1 MELRG
6 YLAVLNSIPTS
17 ETKLE
22 KINTTDNREQ
32 KKTVQQHNQKE
43 KKMKSDISSLIH

>member
-22 KINTTDNREQ
+22 KINTTENRKRQ
-32 KKTVQQHNQKE
+32 YNNTIRKKKR
-43 KKMKSDISSLIH
+43 